1 MSVTRSAFRTR
12 PVAVAALTTLAL
24 LGVPAAAQAATPAH
38 AGTADSASA
47 HHHHAPYPLSQYT
60 IPATDGSG
68 FGDATL
74 YAPQNTGKKTL
85 GAIVVAPGL
94 KGDQSDLA
102 WLAKDLAGEGYIV
115 LNMNT
120 LGGYDLPQQRS
131 YEMLAAA
138 KYLATASPV
147 KDQVNPA
154 DIGVVGYSLAG
165 GGALNA
171 AVEQHGLK
179 AAVALMPYDFPA
191 GTTDPY
197 HPTASPS
204 YPTDTTPT
212 LIITGQTD
220 QTAPASFMGKP
231 AYESIPNTTAKQY
244 LELRGADHLAFR
256 NKENGTVRDA
266 VTNFLKVYMDGNS
279 AYKPYVCPAQPIS
292 AAISDSASS
301 CPK

>member
-12 PVAVAALTTLAL
+12 PAAVAALATLAL
-24 LGVPAAAQAATPAH
+24 LGAPTAAQAAVPAH
-38 AGTADSASA
+38 APAATASA
-47 HHHHAPYPLSQYT
+47 HHHHAAYPLSQYT

-74 YAPQNTGKKTL
+74 YAPQDTGKKTL

-94 KGDQSDLA
+94 KGDQSDLG
-102 WLAKDLAGEGYIV
+102 WLAKDLAGEGFIV
-115 LNMNT
+115 LDMDT

-138 KYLATASPV
+138 EYLATASPV

-197 HPTASPS
+197 HPTQSPS
-204 YPTDTTPT
+204 YPTITTPT
-212 LIITGQTD
+212 LIVTGQAD

-231 AYESIPNTTAKQY
+231 AYESIPASTPKQY

-256 NKENGTVRDA
+256 NKEDGTVRDA
-266 VTNFLKVYMDGNS
+266 VTNFLKTYLDGKS
-279 AYKPYVCPAQPIS
+279 AYAKYVCPAQPIS

-301 CPK
+301 CPR

>member
-1 MSVTRSAFRTR
+1 MSVTRSALRTR
-12 PVAVAALTTLAL
+12 PVAVAALATLAL
-24 LGVPAAAQAATPAH
+24 LGVPTAAQAATPAH
-38 AGTADSASA
+38 AATADGASA
-47 HHHHAPYPLSQYT
+47 HHHAAYPLSRYT

-74 YAPQNTGKKTL
+74 YAPQDTGKKTL

-94 KGDQSDLA
+94 KGTRSDLE
-102 WLAKDLAGEGYIV
+102 WLAKDLAGEGFIV

-120 LGGYDLPQQRS
+120 LGSYDLPQQRF

-147 KDQVNPA
+147 KDKVNPA

-165 GGALNA
+165 GGALQA

-197 HPTASPS
+197 HPTQSPT
-204 YPTDTTPT
+204 YPTITTPT
-212 LIITGQTD
+212 LVITGQADT
-220 QTAPASFMGKP
+220 TAPASFMGRP
-231 AYESIPNTTAKQY
+231 ACDSIPASTPKQY
-244 LELRGADHLAFR
+244 LELRGADHFAAR
-256 NKENGTVRDA
+256 AKTDGTVRDA
-266 VTNFLKVYMDGNS
+266 VTNFLKAYLDGNS
-279 AYKPYVCPAQPIS
+279 AYRKYVCPAQPVS

-301 CPK
+301 CPR

>member
-12 PVAVAALTTLAL
+12 PVAVAALATLAL
-24 LGVPAAAQAATPAH
+24 LGVPTAAQAATPAH
-38 AGTADSASA
+38 AATADSASA
-47 HHHHAPYPLSQYT
+47 HHHAAYPLRQYT
-60 IPATDGSG
+60 IPAVDGSG

-74 YAPQNTGKKTL
+74 YAPQDTGKKAL

-94 KGDQSDLA
+94 KGTRSDLE
-102 WLAKDLAGEGYIV
+102 WLAKDLAGEGFIV

-120 LGGYDLPQQRS
+120 LGSYDLPNQRS

-147 KDQVNPA
+147 KDQVDPA

-165 GGALNA
+165 GGALQA

-197 HPTASPS
+197 HPTQSPT
-204 YPTDTTPT
+204 YPTITTPT
-212 LIITGQTD
+212 LVITGQADT
-220 QTAPASFMGKP
+220 TAPASFMGKP
-231 AYESIPNTTAKQY
+231 AYDSIPASTPKQY
-244 LELRGADHLAFR
+244 LELRGADHYAAR
-256 NKENGTVRDA
+256 AKTDGTVRDA
-266 VTNFLKVYMDGNS
+266 VTNFLKAYLDGNS
-279 AYKPYVCPAQPIS
+279 AYKKYVCPAQPVS

-301 CPK
+301 CPR

>member
-12 PVAVAALTTLAL
+12 PAAVAALTTLAL
-24 LGVPAAAQAATPAH
+24 LGVPTAAQAATPAH
-38 AGTADSASA
+38 TATVDSASA
-47 HHHHAPYPLSQYT
+47 HHHHAAYPLSQYT

-68 FGDATL
+68 FGAATL
-74 YAPQNTGKKTL
+74 YAPQDTGKKTL

-94 KGDQSDLA
+94 KGDQSDLR
-102 WLAKDLAGEGYIV
+102 WLAEDLAGEGFIV
-115 LNMNT
+115 LNMDT
-120 LGGYDLPQQRS
+120 LGGYDLPNQRS

-147 KDQVNPA
+147 KDQVDPA
-154 DIGVVGYSLAG
+154 DIGVVGYSLGG

-197 HPTASPS
+197 HPTQSPT
-204 YPTDTTPT
+204 YPSITTPT
-212 LIITGQTD
+212 LVITGQAD

-231 AYESIPNTTAKQY
+231 AYESIPASTPKQY

-256 NKENGTVRDA
+256 NKANGTVLGA
-266 VTNFLKVYMDGNS
+266 VTSFLKTYLDGNS
-279 AYKPYVCPAQPIS
+279 AYKKHVCPAQPVS

-301 CPK
+301 CPA